1 MAEENLTSAQFT
13 IWKGRKRGHG
23 SCKQC
28 KKQYVNWK
36 KPNLCSCGFE
46 IGGQSI
52 PKTKTELHNNPLS
65 VILYENTLGTLK
77 PVKLISNDDRQFVFT
92 NDSEKICYA
101 KNCLDI
107 RGSYKTWN
115 LLAKF
120 TCKSIEAE
128 VNSCLYA
135 VNFSN
140 NGIVEDTPD
149 ETVWEKLIVLQNELL
164 PTVVKVSSK
173 NYAIIG
179 TANSTSPMR
188 YSQVM
193 VCNSN
198 ELKFMAGKFMPKII
212 GKNKTGFI
220 IECKT
225 VSP

>member
-1 MAEENLTSAQFT
+1 MN
-13 IWKGRKRGHG
+13 
-23 SCKQC
+23 
-28 KKQYVNWK
+28 
-36 KPNLCSCGFE
+36 
-46 IGGQSI
+46 
-52 PKTKTELHNNPLS
+52 
-65 VILYENTLGTLK
+65 
-77 PVKLISNDDRQFVFT
+77 
-92 NDSEKICYA
+92 
-101 KNCLDI
+101 
-107 RGSYKTWN
+107 SY
-115 LLAKF
+115 
-120 TCKSIEAE
+120 
-128 VNSCLYA
+128 LYA

-140 NGIVEDTPD
+140 NDIVEDTPD

-164 PTVVKVSSK
+164 PTLVKISSK

-225 VSP
+225 VPP